1 MLNEVVVRLNNMLD
15 KEERP
20 EWMAYMEECKKEN
33 PLKYDHD
40 GSLKPQ
46 YIMEKIN
53 EITKGDAIIV
63 TEVGQHQMWACQFI
77 KNKYPRHFLTSG
89 GLGTMGYASWCCY
102 WC

>member
-1 MLNEVVVRLNNMLD
+1 
-15 KEERP
+15 
-20 EWMAYMEECKKEN
+20 MEECKKEN

-63 TEVGQHQMWACQFI
+63 TEVGQHQMWLVSLLRINTLAISLLQVV
-77 KNKYPRHFLTSG
+77 
-89 GLGTMGYASWCCY
+89 
-102 WC
+102 